1 MSLPVLIAQT
11 ESAIDNIYIIYE
23 SANSL
28 HLYELL
34 FPLLSLA
41 SVKKRPYTLHR
52 WFTFI
57 TWIPIQ
63 YCPFYS

>member
-11 ESAIDNIYIIYE
+11 ESAIDNIYIINE

-52 WFTFI
+52 GFIFI
-57 TWIPIQ
+57 TCVTVIAAAG
-63 YCPFYS
+63 